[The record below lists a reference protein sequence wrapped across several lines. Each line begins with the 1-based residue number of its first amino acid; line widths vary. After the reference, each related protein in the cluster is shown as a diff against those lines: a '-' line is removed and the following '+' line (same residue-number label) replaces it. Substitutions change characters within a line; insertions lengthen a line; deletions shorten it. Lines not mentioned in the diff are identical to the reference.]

1 MKGDAKIIAILNEV
15 LKAELTAINQY
26 FLHAEMCE
34 NWGYERMAKHIRK
47 ESIEEM
53 QHAEI
58 LMERILYL
66 DGTPN
71 MSDYFKINIGQNL
84 KQQLQNDLRSRIH
97 GRQAPERRN
106 QIQRRGR
113 RQRFARIDG
122 EDSPGRGTPYRLAG
136 GPTLHDQRDDLRELF
151 GAANGRRERKLVA
164 GQIVSVSIRVNRFSK
179 ASLRGAREDLVLG
192 EAIWECRVAPSP
204 KVHSMLLESGRRSWR
219 RRDGRV
225 AEGARLESV
234 FRGNS
239 NVGSN
244 PTLSAMFSMG

>member
-34 NWGYERMAKHIRK
+34 NWGYQRMAKHTRK

-84 KQQLQNDLRSRIH
+84 KQQLQNDLDLEYN
-97 GRQAPERRN
+97 AVK
-106 QIQRRGR
+106 
-113 RQRFARIDG
+113 
-122 EDSPGRGTPYRLAG
+122 RLNNGIKQCVASG
-136 GPTLHDQRDDLRELF
+136 DNGSRELLD
-151 GAANGRRERKLVA
+151 KILVDEEHHIDWLE
-164 GQIVSVSIRVNRFSK
+164 GQLYMIKEMTYENYL
-179 ASLRGAREDLVLG
+179 AQQLG
-192 EAIWECRVAPSP
+192 EGKEEE
-204 KVHSMLLESGRRSWR
+204 K
-219 RRDGRV
+219 
-225 AEGARLESV
+225 
-234 FRGNS
+234 
-239 NVGSN
+239 
-244 PTLSAMFSMG
+244 